1 MDGLRDNDARFE
13 IEYNKEPE
21 DIDEA
26 VYHAVNF
33 MQTKHRSASEA
44 PTDRK
49 FKRYARR
56 MSEDSERLGDEQVS
70 DADVENDRALRVP
83 VKAEQVQKKKS
94 FKQSTKT
101 DQSKTTP
108 ETQSESMKVLTET
121 RGLVQA
127 LMNQLLELNKQNT
140 GLQNGRYNPQS
151 SAERGIICYSCKQ
164 RGHYARDCPSKR
176 SQPADRGEQRV
187 KLTSQGTSQGKQNGT
202 ISKQHL
208 N

>member
-13 IEYNKEPE
+13 IQYNKEPE

-26 VYHAVNF
+26 VYQAVNF
-33 MQTKHRSASEA
+33 MQTKHRSVSEA
-44 PTDRK
+44 PNSK
-49 FKRYARR
+49 
-56 MSEDSERLGDEQVS
+56 SSGDEQVS
-70 DADVENDRALRVP
+70 DADVENDRALSVP

-101 DQSKTTP
+101 DQSETIH

-121 RGLVQA
+121 RGLFQT

-140 GLQNGRYNPQS
+140 GLQNGRYNTQF
-151 SAERGIICYSCKQ
+151 SAERGVICYNCKQ
-164 RGHYARDCPSKR
+164 EGHYAKDCPSKR
-176 SQPADRGEQRV
+176 SQPADRGEQSV
-187 KLTSQGTSQGKQNGT
+187 KLTSQGTSQGQQNGT
-202 ISKQHL
+202 TSKQHL